1 MYTVDFLDGLFGI
14 LGNQFPETM
23 WEYRSIYV
31 TLTWERKTPFSIGF
45 YTPNGYFMCSR
56 EFSYWFANQPHEK
69 RNNWSALIWLKLKR
83 AIMHATYWVI
93 TYEGRGIGY
102 PKSLIEYW
110 AICSI
115 FEKYTFFVFG
125 RFSEKRNLFKSWQMS
140 KMCFKCLLTKNYIKA
155 YNSLFFIFLGHLS
168 KQKCWLFNRCASL
181 EEPSI
186 CVNT

>member
-1 MYTVDFLDGLFGI
+1 MEQRLRFDLNLPYTWNNCNNPTMDIVVGEEDLLMYKVDFLDGLFGI

-93 TYEGRGIGY
+93 TYEGRGIEY
-102 PKSLIEYW
+102 PMCRWMLSDTFDIREVHIFCFWSL
-110 AICSI
+110 
-115 FEKYTFFVFG
+115 
-125 RFSEKRNLFKSWQMS
+125 
-140 KMCFKCLLTKNYIKA
+140 
-155 YNSLFFIFLGHLS
+155 
-168 KQKCWLFNRCASL
+168 
-181 EEPSI
+181 
-186 CVNT
+186 